1 MNTHRRFAITAL
13 LMAAG
18 ALSTHARAELPNNS
32 RSEISALQA
41 DSKAIDQIAAQ
52 LSGTWK
58 TTEPFESLQ
67 LEDGQTESVYMMMS
81 VAPITLDGMDNVMY
95 VESVRSNA
103 PWDPFR
109 QSVFQLY
116 EYKGKVRLRT
126 YTMAVDQD
134 TLGMLI
140 GMNAVPD
147 QFVGI
152 TSENLIPT
160 LDVELDVSSKGFSGS
175 TPYPY
180 PTSALGAVE
189 MTSEVSFDGKALT
202 TTDRGYDA
210 QGQIVWGGDAD
221 STYTFEKSAPYTSV
235 TNHDNGLIVIDYPSS
250 ISETIVQDGDKMHMH
265 YSGYLTNGM
274 KFDASY
280 DRGSPYA
287 FIYPP
292 GTGAIEGWG
301 NGMDGLTL
309 GAHRKLIIPSELGY
323 KVNGNPRARIPGD
336 STLVFNVFLA
346 HLERAEP
353 APEADG
359 AQDNAGQETDEHD
372 HTDHTGHSHD

>member
-1 MNTHRRFAITAL
+1 MYTHHRFAMTAL
-13 LMAAG
+13 LLAAG
-18 ALSTHARAELPNNS
+18 AASTHARAELRINTH
-32 RSEISALQA
+32 SEISAIQA
-41 DSKAIDQIAAQ
+41 NIETIDQISAQ

-58 TTEPFESLQ
+58 TLEPFENQ
-67 LEDGQTESVYMMMS
+67 ELEDGQTESVHMMMS
-81 VAPITLDGMDNVMY
+81 VAPISLEGMDNVMY

-103 PWDPFR
+103 PWAPFR
-109 QSVFQLY
+109 QSIFQLY

-134 TLGMLI
+134 TLGVII

-152 TSENLIPT
+152 SSENLIPT
-160 LDVELDVSSKGFSGS
+160 LDVELDISSNGFSGS

-180 PTSALGAVE
+180 PTSVLGAVE
-189 MTSEVSFDGKALT
+189 MTSAVTFDGQTLT

-210 QGQIVWGGDAD
+210 QGQAVWGGGED
-221 STYTFEKSAPYTSV
+221 STFTFEQSEPYASV
-235 TNHDNGLIVIDYPSS
+235 TRHDNGLIVIDYPSS
-250 ISETIVQDGDKMHMH
+250 ISDTVVQDGDKMHIH
-265 YSGYLTNGM
+265 YSGYLTDGM

-292 GTGAIEGWG
+292 GTGAIVGWG

-309 GAHRKLIIPSELGY
+309 GAHRKLIIPSDLGY
-323 KVNGNPRARIPGD
+323 GPNGNPRARIPGD

-346 HLERAEP
+346 HLDQAEP
-353 APEADG
+353 APEAGD
-359 AQDNAGQETDEHD
+359 AQDAAGQDKDEHD
-372 HTDHTGHSHD
+372 HSDHTGHSHD